1 MAQLI
6 FESESYAPTEDDIF
20 NHTTYEELQAKAF
33 KYEKD
38 HPSFVEKVD
47 KMFRNGRRT
56 ASKMIKDAFG
66 ESPPNAKITINI
78 EEDEEDF
85 AGPPAEFE
93 YADKGDLQDF
103 VGSEYSEED
112 LDRLPLASG
121 NDDDLEPGMDASDE
135 VSTAFEAKDLCQLLK
150 SDPL

>member
-56 ASKMIKDAFG
+56 ASKM
-66 ESPPNAKITINI
+66 ITINI